1 LLTLADVSEDLD
13 LAPSDS
19 SRALIAGLARWLNE
33 HPDATLRIVAYHG
46 YRGSDITKR
55 LLATAQASHIQRL
68 LIEQGVDVSRI
79 ETEGIADGPRRTE
92 LRRVTES
99 R

>member
-1 LLTLADVSEDLD
+1 LTLVDYATDLD
-13 LAPSDS
+13 LAPSDF
-19 SRALIAGLARWLNE
+19 SRALIGGLAQWLNE
-33 HPDATLRIVAYHG
+33 HPDATLRIVAYHD
-46 YRGSDITKR
+46 YRGSVITKQ

-79 ETEGIADGPRRTE
+79 ETEGIAGGPRRTE
-92 LRRVTES
+92 LLRVTES